1 MTKLQDSPPIHLY
14 RRNPGIEVVPV
25 PDGYVVY
32 DDVRGMV
39 HYLNPTA
46 AMVLE
51 LCETCATEAAMA
63 QRIQAMFD
71 LSTLPD
77 SEVDACLVRLLD
89 QGLILRT

>member
-1 MTKLQDSPPIHLY
+1 MTELQDSPPIRPY
-14 RRNPGIEVVPV
+14 SRNPGVEVVPV

-51 LCETCATEAAMA
+51 LCELCATEAAMV

-71 LSTLPD
+71 LSIPPD
-77 SEVDACLVRLLD
+77 SEVDACLAQLLD
-89 QGLILRT
+89 QGLILRI